1 MWKLPKNRIPAGCR
15 QLGPGEQITEY
26 DLFWSLA
33 GKFEQ
38 ARPQDIGLII
48 QEKTGKLWIRELGMP
63 PLDSCMAVIG
73 KALGPVISEILLD
86 GIDEEDAN
94 SSRFDHDLI
103 WDIASA
109 CSKWNK
115 RTKEDK

>member
-1 MWKLPKNRIPAGCR
+1 
-15 QLGPGEQITEY
+15 
-26 DLFWSLA
+26 
-33 GKFEQ
+33 
-38 ARPQDIGLII
+38 
-48 QEKTGKLWIRELGMP
+48 MP